1 MCLAA
6 VFVSLFPP
14 YPLPCEGRHVWENYP
29 MLILDGRALSFSEAR
44 DIERQHVEAVAAD
57 GDPDRYMRQVA
68 EKVADRVRYLSDPL
82 AWLWNIPEAAA
93 ISRLRDDIGLDE
105 AAARIEDLDTCVV
118 AFVGGGDNGGDA
130 LYACALLAEQG
141 MVVTAFLLKP
151 TCHARGLAAA
161 REAGV
166 GIVELGGRSLRSIE
180 GTPEWGTICGAR
192 LWIDGIVGIG
202 SRGPLAGELADT
214 VTCLNDAM
222 RAHPKKVI
230 AIDVPSGL
238 TDDDGAVRGPILRAT
253 HTLAVGTYKRA
264 QILPPAVEYSGE
276 VRLMR
281 MYWSEVATSTRPD
294 ADGTIGAGDIYY
306 YDDEYRAHSAV
317 PVPAFSDD
325 KYARGVVGLVAGSDT
340 YPGAGILAT
349 RGALAAGVGM
359 ARLNSTRRV
368 QDLVLADQPGV
379 VMVGGRIQAALIGP
393 GLDEERRED
402 ALELAQFCGQ
412 SGMPLVIDAWALDLV
427 PELLG
432 SLTPDATVLT
442 PHYGEAARLLS
453 ALGTPITKR
462 EVAASPLR
470 YARAL
475 HEATGCHIVLKGPV
489 TIVYSF
495 EYVAVD
501 AEENSVT
508 SLDGTGS
515 GADTRP
521 ELTRVYEPTVSATS
535 TSWAGIAG
543 NGDVLAGFIAG
554 ILARASARA
563 SASSR
568 SQCVTSARLSAAVC
582 LHARA
587 AHAAANQQ
595 NGGAPIQ
602 ASDIVAAI
610 PAVLADR
617 RP

>member
-44 DIERQHVEAVAAD
+44 DIERQHVEAAAAD

-166 GIVELGGRSLRSIE
+166 GIVELGGRSLRSIV

-276 VRLMR
+276 LRLIP

>member
-1 MCLAA
+1 M
-6 VFVSLFPP
+6 FT
-14 YPLPCEGRHVWENYP
+14 
-29 MLILDGRALSFSEAR
+29 IDGAALSFADARELEKKCVDQAVSE
-44 DIERQHVEAVAAD
+44 
-57 GDPDRYMRQVA
+57 GDPDRYMLDVA
-68 EKVADRVRYLSDPL
+68 GEV
-82 AWLWNIPEAAA
+82 AAA
-93 ISRLRDDIGLDE
+93 VVRCADLPVSWNAEDSEPGVDAEECGADEGVDWIASRV
-105 AAARIEDLDTCVV
+105 T

-130 LYACALLAEQG
+130 LYACAILARG
-141 MVVTAFLLKP
+141 GIGATAYLLKKR
-151 TCHARGLAAA
+151 CHRRALAAA
-161 REAGV
+161 QEAGV
-166 GIVELGGRSLRSIE
+166 RIIDLDGQSLHSIE
-180 GTPEWGTICGAR
+180 NTPAWSEVFLAHA
-192 LWIDGIVGIG
+192 WIDGIVGTG
-202 SRGPLAGELADT
+202 AHGPLTGALAESVEL
-214 VTCLNDAM
+214 LNGLSAIKP
-222 RAHPKKVI
+222 RPVI

-238 TDDDGAVRGPILRAT
+238 TDDDGAITGPILRAT

-264 QILPPAVEYSGE
+264 QVLPPAVEFTGDISLVTMDWDSAGVGRRE
-276 VRLMR
+276 G
-281 MYWSEVATSTRPD
+281 ANG
-294 ADGTIGAGDIYY
+294 AIGA
-306 YDDEYRAHSAV
+306 DDLYVVDEAFSAREVV

-340 YPGAGILAT
+340 YPGAGLLAA

-359 ARLNSTRRV
+359 VRLNSTRRV
-368 QDLVLADQPGV
+368 QDLVLADQPGIV
-379 VMVGGRIQAALIGP
+379 TVGGRIQSALIGP

-508 SLDGTGS
+508 SLDGTEN

-554 ILARASARA
+554 ILARASARE
-563 SASSR
+563 SAGSR

-582 LHARA
+582 LHVRA
-587 AHAAANQQ
+587 AYAAANRH

>member
-1 MCLAA
+1 
-6 VFVSLFPP
+6 
-14 YPLPCEGRHVWENYP
+14 
-29 MLILDGRALSFSEAR
+29 MLILDGRALSFAEAR
-44 DIERQHVEAVAAD
+44 DIERQHVEAAAAE

-462 EVAASPLR
+462 EVAAFPLR

-495 EYVAVD
+495 ECVAVD

-508 SLDGTGS
+508 SLDGTEN